1 MGPSTDPAESVYREM
16 RTFVI
21 FALATLAFAAA
32 IESDDIVP
40 ETSSTEV
47 VDDMEMVDAG
57 YVAHGDAV
65 STLKFLQEKEG
76 RSESA
81 CRQLADNTIKEIS
94 TSITNT
100 QTMLDR
106 LYKGERCHLEMRKEY
121 DAAVRR
127 YNTAKNNLKTAKRRL
142 QDALNYQVDF
152 GRYTFSGLNEG
163 NCRMFWNDGSYRNAK
178 ANYHR
183 RKSELQTATGAYNSA
198 KKAKE
203 STYRAHLDAV
213 LRCRCRVKTEHSK
226 AWTSANKNNSANAKA
241 WKKAKHMLCVI
252 NDTPQNRCSTSGL
265 KSFRKPSLASSVTG
279 AKCSGSYKR
288 SEFKCKIHSK
298 STTRAGVVRTPS
310 AAGYTLT
317 GGGMHQ
323 RLGRWDR
330 NAQIEQFFPDGANFN
345 CDTGFGPGSLNCYGV
360 YCQKDGR
367 APQCTTRSV
376 RMKNRSGTK
385 VATLPAGYTMTG
397 GGIFNHYRHHNKK
410 AGFEDSRPH
419 GNGWLGDMGFGPGD
433 FTVYVRG
440 CKGLT
445 CKTVSA
451 KRGDGSRVTCPKGYL
466 VTGCGVTNHH
476 RRYDKLS
483 AFEHIT
489 PSATSCSCNMGFGRG
504 SQTCYA
510 RCCK

>member
-213 LRCRCRVKTEHSK
+213 LRCRCRVKREHSK
-226 AWTSANKNNSANAKA
+226 SWTSANKNNSANAKA
-241 WKKAKHMLCVI
+241 WKKAKHMLCVLS
-252 NDTPQNRCSTSGL
+252 NTPLNRCSTAGL
-265 KSFRKPSLASSVTG
+265 RSFRKPRLSSSVTN
-279 AKCSGSYKR
+279 AKCSEVQQIRVTTGRKAHAQSGQTPTVKLVGSTGAT
-288 SEFKCKIHSK
+288 FTGKIRLAGQGSSKTTTFDPPKHLGNIVSVDLKASSRDGWYFTKFEVKSGKGSWKSFGCLPRWLDGKSYDKHS
-298 STTRAGVVRTPS
+298 SYAGVPY
-310 AAGYTLT
+310 GDKITLK
-317 GGGMHQ
+317 
-323 RLGRWDR
+323 
-330 NAQIEQFFPDGANFN
+330 
-345 CDTGFGPGSLNCYGV
+345 PGSCSTANGVFIGCY
-360 YCQKDGR
+360 KDNSKR
-367 APQCTTRSV
+367 DLPV
-376 RMKNRSGTK
+376 RKGNT
-385 VATLPAGYTMTG
+385 
-397 GGIFNHYRHHNKK
+397 
-410 AGFEDSRPH
+410 SR
-419 GNGWLGDMGFGPGD
+419 G
-433 FTVYVRG
+433 G
-440 CKGLT
+440 CKSS
-445 CKTVSA
+445 CKNY
-451 KRGDGSRVTCPKGYL
+451 KY
-466 VTGCGVTNHH
+466 
-476 RRYDKLS
+476 
-483 AFEHIT
+483 
-489 PSATSCSCNMGFGRG
+489 FGRQWTNECWCG
-504 SQTCYA
+504 NSYGKYGKTSGCKCDASNQGGWKNCIYA
-510 RCCK
+510 TGK